1 MQENLLLIKAAL
13 NLTAGAEVD
22 VYIRSKKLVKG
33 VDIVMNV
40 VEAISL
46 LKKYNLYEDAEAEC
60 NRLKITKAPYDMQ
73 GFHNV
78 YCDFLSKQSVKINN
92 QIRALRNIK
101 CLEWEN
107 VEDDSRPVHADCSF
121 AYISL
126 EKNYCKTKCVYY
138 REQIAPLEQE
148 LEELVQA
155 EKELKEAAQRD
166 FCMR

>member
-78 YCDFLSKQSVKINN
+78 YCDFLSKQSVKINRSEHYV
-92 QIRALRNIK
+92 I
-101 CLEWEN
+101 
-107 VEDDSRPVHADCSF
+107 
-121 AYISL
+121 
-126 EKNYCKTKCVYY
+126 
-138 REQIAPLEQE
+138 
-148 LEELVQA
+148 
-155 EKELKEAAQRD
+155 
-166 FCMR
+166 